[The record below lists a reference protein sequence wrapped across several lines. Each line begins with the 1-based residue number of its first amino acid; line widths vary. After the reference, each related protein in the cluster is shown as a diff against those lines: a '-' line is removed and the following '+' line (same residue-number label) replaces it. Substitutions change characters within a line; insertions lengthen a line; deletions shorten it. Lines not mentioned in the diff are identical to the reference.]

1 MFVCIHHDNDVVW
14 WRQSGTGA
22 EAAVEWQRWSGGGDG
37 GGGAA
42 AAEQKRWSDGGNG
55 GRLRAEVEWRWC
67 GARWLRILGFG
78 FIMLLGSPCLVAS
91 SSLSFLFSFLVH

>member
-37 GGGAA
+37 GGGAEA
-42 AAEQKRWSDGGNG
+42 ERQRQSRSGGVVAVMAAE
-55 GRLRAEVEWRWC
+55 
-67 GARWLRILGFG
+67 
-78 FIMLLGSPCLVAS
+78 
-91 SSLSFLFSFLVH
+91 